1 MPAVRRGDTSRLIQ
15 SEKVKLLILKT
26 TKNSITT
33 YYSTKP
39 DFVPLCRHSCAG
51 PEVAWPQPLGNS
63 RWDTKI
69 HKGSSRKITATRVIS
84 DLLGSSLLPSYR
96 VPFVPLL
103 LSHLSPRFSWMP
115 MPWWLRILNL
125 QESNSPKWVLHFQ
138 KEVVHEPIEWA
149 FKRRTK
155 VRMLKPWISSSY
167 HNWNTELPE
176 IRTELELRTELEHW
190 ETVQK
195 HWELAHDR
203 LMIGSW
209 SAYRLMG
216 DADRCSCL
224 AKSHQRRL
232 DPPGVSPCVKIAWS
246 RRGSSQSSGWG
257 FRPVLTL
264 YN

>member
-203 LMIGSW
+203 LMIGL
-209 SAYRLMG
+209 SAHGWCRSMQLFG
-216 DADRCSCL
+216 QVTPAPLGSAWCFTLCED
-224 AKSHQRRL
+224 
-232 DPPGVSPCVKIAWS
+232 CVKQARIKPKLRMGIS
-246 RRGSSQSSGWG
+246 PSVNFIQLKS
-257 FRPVLTL
+257 
-264 YN
+264 